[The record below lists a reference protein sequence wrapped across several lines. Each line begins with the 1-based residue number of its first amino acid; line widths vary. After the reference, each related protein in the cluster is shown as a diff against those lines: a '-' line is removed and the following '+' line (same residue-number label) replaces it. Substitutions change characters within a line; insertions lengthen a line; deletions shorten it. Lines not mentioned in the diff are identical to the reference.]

1 MGWDIK
7 NDGFG
12 VVLSPELP
20 TLMRQRLGEA
30 LFPFLQREGLTP
42 PTSTASS
49 STRAAARSWKLRRR
63 PWA

>member
-20 TLMRQRLGEA
+20 QLLAPASEA
-30 LFPFLQREGLTP
+30 G
-42 PTSTASS
+42 
-49 STRAAARSWKLRRR
+49 RAGFS
-63 PWA
+63 